1 MGRGVELIFTAT
13 LTSDAYRRG
22 WVKEPVC
29 RACIPHRME
38 GPILSTRYQ
47 RDLVAKEALTCG
59 HSGPATTTFQS
70 LQRIGQVE
78 TGSDMGGGRRIRCDA
93 VQRRHSRLAG
103 PALASLGLYL
113 WTVMILGRTV
123 LVLG

>member
-1 MGRGVELIFTAT
+1 MRAGHGSGGRINIHRDSNIRRLLEGAGLRNRCVVR
-13 LTSDAYRRG
+13 AYHIG
-22 WVKEPVC
+22 WKAPSYLL
-29 RACIPHRME
+29 
-38 GPILSTRYQ
+38 GTRVIS
-47 RDLVAKEALTCG
+47 VAKEALTCG

-103 PALASLGLYL
+103 PALASLGLYDL
-113 WTVMILGRTV
+113 WEDSDRA
-123 LVLG
+123 

>member
-1 MGRGVELIFTAT
+1 
-13 LTSDAYRRG
+13 
-22 WVKEPVC
+22 
-29 RACIPHRME
+29 ME

-113 WTVMILGRTV
+113 GMILGRTV
-123 LVLG
+123 IVLRLGQRVRDADCGCLDSRSASKLILPWAPGVLGV